1 MTLIRW
7 KFARAPIW
15 IFLLAVGVL
24 QGCAFRE
31 AASFGPNFTSIQVG
45 AKRALVD
52 AELGQPRTRVLTTPI
67 TTVDIYE
74 YRSNENPSLL
84 RAFSN
89 LLKSFFTLGIWEF
102 WSTERMTLY
111 RLRITYD
118 KQQRVAEIRQVDV
131 FADQLY
137 EEKAAR

>member
-1 MTLIRW
+1 MLIRW
-7 KFARAPIW
+7 QNASTA
-15 IFLLAVGVL
+15 LAVLMLLG
-24 QGCAFRE
+24 GCAFME
-31 AASFGPNFTSIQVG
+31 AASFGPDFSDIQVG
-45 AKRALVD
+45 TQRARVE

-74 YRSNENPSLL
+74 YRVNDRPSRL
-84 RAFSN
+84 RAISN
-89 LLKSFFTLGIWEF
+89 FIKSLFTLGIWEL

-118 KQQRVAEIRQVDV
+118 KKQRVAEIRQVDV

-137 EEKAAR
+137 EERAGK